1 MTCILGFL
9 SNRSGQFAVLSAVL
23 SVPLLLAVGLAIDF
37 TRYSSSSKHLQELT
51 DIAALAL
58 AGSKEQKE
66 EKLREMAMVAI
77 EANIEPDRVM
87 NVSITNLDATSDDI
101 DLSLQGDIP
110 VSFMALAGYDRLVSR
125 TSALAQR
132 AVTGRVEVSLVL
144 DNTWSMS
151 ETDAKGISK
160 IAALKAAAN
169 RLVDDLLTDE
179 SGLVKIALVPY
190 ADYVN
195 VGTKNR
201 KAPWIEVPDD
211 YNKPAKDKVCVTL
224 DTKQVCEKKAPKK
237 TCTRVVDG
245 VTETYQCGGGCTSY
259 KTVKVAP
266 YQSCTGG
273 GSGTDYTWY
282 GCVGSRRKND
292 NRLNDNNPSDR
303 YPGFVD
309 KKYRCPNP
317 IVPLSSD
324 KTSLQQAIDDMV
336 INRGSY
342 YKPQTYIPAG
352 MIWGLNVLSPDGPLG
367 EGAAY
372 DDQNRKP
379 RKVAILMTDGENTLK
394 FNKNGKHG
402 KISGA
407 VLRVLNLVL
416 SVNTDTETIC
426 DNMKA
431 KKIEIFTIAFMVDD
445 ANAKSMLESC
455 ASDKEHYFDA
465 SDSGG
470 LSAAFSGIGASLR
483 VVRLAR

>member
-1 MTCILGFL
+1 MRFLNFL
-9 SNRSGQFAVLSAVL
+9 SNQSGQFAVLSAVL
-23 SVPLLLAVGLAIDF
+23 SLPLLLAAGVAVDF
-37 TRYSSSSKHLQELT
+37 TRYSSSSKHLQELN

-58 AGSKEQKE
+58 AGSKEQNE

-87 NVSITNLDATSDDI
+87 NVSITDLKASADDI
-101 DLSLQGDIP
+101 DISLKGDIP
-110 VSFMALAGYDRLVSR
+110 ATFMAIAGYNQLVSR
-125 TSALAQR
+125 TTALAQR

-151 ETDAKGISK
+151 EADANGITK

-201 KAPWIEVPDD
+201 KASWIEVPDD
-211 YNKPAKDKVCVTL
+211 YNTPAKEKVCVTK
-224 DTKQVCEKKAPKK
+224 DTKQVCQKTAPKK
-237 TCTRVVDG
+237 TCTRIVDG
-245 VTETYQCGGGCTSY
+245 VSENYQCGGGCTSY

-266 YQSCTGG
+266 YQSCSGG
-273 GSGTDYTWY
+273 GSGTDYSWY
-282 GCVGSRRKND
+282 GCVGSRRNSD
-292 NRLNDNNPSDR
+292 NRLSDKNRSDR

-309 KKYRCPNP
+309 NKYRCPNP
-317 IVPLSSD
+317 IVPLSSKKQD
-324 KTSLQQAIDDMV
+324 LRQAIDDMV
-336 INRGSY
+336 INRGSW

-367 EGAAY
+367 AGDSY
-372 DDQNRKP
+372 DDKNRKP
-379 RKVAILMTDGENTLK
+379 RKVAILMTDGENTLQ
-394 FNKNGKHG
+394 FNKNGKHVPIG
-402 KISGA
+402 GTAQKI
-407 VLRVLNLVL
+407 LDLVL
-416 SVNTDTETIC
+416 GVNKDTRTIC

-465 SDSGG
+465 SDSEG
-470 LSAAFSGIGASLR
+470 LSAAFSGISASLR